1 MTFNQCVI
9 QLVGQED
16 MKPSEAKEFL
26 FLNVISQNNS
36 ELPYVLDSNP
46 IVEEMV

>member
-1 MTFNQCVI
+1 MCV

-36 ELPYVLDSNP
+36 ENSPMFLITNP
-46 IVEEMV
+46 IVEEMIIW